1 MEERLLQL
9 TWTMQHMAAFQHRGT
24 LWSADG
30 FLLARIPL
38 ELYFLEECQDTKS
51 LLRSVVVKMT
61 GKWQQLVLQHANR
74 TVHDTC

>member
-1 MEERLLQL
+1 MLQL
-9 TWTMQHMAAFQHRGT
+9 TWTMQHIAAFQHRET
-24 LWSADG
+24 LWSADSI
-30 FLLARIPL
+30 LLARIPL
-38 ELYFLEECQDTKS
+38 ELYFLEESQDTKS